1 VAKFLKD
8 VIKPGTVRLPDGRK
22 VTFTRQDVDRMRQRV
37 AEMAAAGLQVPVA
50 WNHQDAGPMSAADIL
65 ASRAK
70 HVIGHASGAALDGGT
85 LAVTLDVDDADARQ
99 LARTKYVSPEII
111 WDYVDGTGRKW
122 DGPSIT
128 HIAVTGRPVDPH
140 QQPFIQLSQD
150 ASPRRVR
157 LSMEDLMADDADKG
171 GKKGEEEGGGGGDLA
186 AVCDA
191 LRETGMSIPDEVM
204 DFAGLVIAIKA
215 STGTGTE
222 PDGDGA
228 GGGDMDGIT
237 EAESPVLMSMEKDLL
252 AYKRKEQEQRIKAL
266 FPSRIDGKRRD
277 EMLADLG
284 KAQLSMDRKAGKLR
298 PTTLE
303 AEIAAYEKLSPRQ
316 FKGASPVRLSHD
328 GTSGITEAAPPAGIG
343 GDADAIR
350 AEAKK
355 TAERYSA
362 K

>member
-157 LSMEDLMADDADKG
+157 LSMEDLMAEEADKAG
-171 GKKGEEEGGGGGDLA
+171 DGKEEGGGDLA
-186 AVCDA
+186 DVVAA
-191 LRETGMSIPDEVM
+191 LRDSGMSIPDEVA
-204 DFAGLVIAIKA
+204 DFKGLVIAIKA

-228 GGGDMDGIT
+228 GGDGMDGIT